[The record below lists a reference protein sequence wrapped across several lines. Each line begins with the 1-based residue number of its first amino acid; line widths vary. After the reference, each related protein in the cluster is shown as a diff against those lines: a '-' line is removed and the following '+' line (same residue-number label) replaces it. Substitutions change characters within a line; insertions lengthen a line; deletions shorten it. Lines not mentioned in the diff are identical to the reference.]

1 MKKAFIIAA
10 IAAAS
15 LASYYLFIK
24 PGKNVQAGYM
34 AKISGTWIL
43 DSITTAPGRDSLAIL
58 PIADSNFANYRY
70 QFLDSV
76 TVYRMLIDRVMD
88 TLSYQYLKNNFT
100 WIKNSDSAFCTV
112 LVHDS
117 SRFVLQT
124 GDSAKLVFR
133 KLAD

>member
-1 MKKAFIIAA
+1 MKKALIIAA
-10 IAAAS
+10 VAAAS
-15 LASYYLFIK
+15 LAGYYLFIK
-24 PGKNVQAGYM
+24 PGKNVQAEYM
-34 AKISGTWIL
+34 AKISGTWKL
-43 DSITTAPGRDSLAIL
+43 DSITPAPGRDSLAIL

-70 QFLDSV
+70 QFLDSA
-76 TVYRMLIDRVMD
+76 TVYRMLIDRVKD

-100 WIKNSDSAFCTV
+100 WIENGDSTFCTV